1 MRKYA
6 KKIEKKRVDWD
17 LNWDLKSQHTK
28 RHNGRASYLA
38 ICRRICRIMVKFRF
52 HSHFVRFFFFAV
64 VNIDIG
70 NAAGVHRSVIRNA
83 LLPSMI

>member
-1 MRKYA
+1 
-6 KKIEKKRVDWD
+6 
-17 LNWDLKSQHTK
+17 
-28 RHNGRASYLA
+28 
-38 ICRRICRIMVKFRF
+38 MVKFRF
-52 HSHFVRFFFFAV
+52 HSHFVRFFLLAV